1 MAPLNPDS
9 YDIMAV
15 DHISQA
21 EDNDCTMPS
30 ISIGP
35 YRIQFFEYDLQEKP
49 HVHVW
54 RENLHAK
61 FWLTP
66 VELFEN
72 NGYADHEL
80 NKIERLLRK
89 ERNRLLNRF
98 REEQKKR

>member
-1 MAPLNPDS
+1 MTIVLRTLPITASLNLLLVNHP
-9 YDIMAV
+9 
-15 DHISQA
+15 
-21 EDNDCTMPS
+21 MPS

-54 RENLHAK
+54 RENRHAK

-72 NGYADHEL
+72 NGYADYEL
-80 NKIERLLRK
+80 NKIERLLLK
-89 ERNRLLNRF
+89 ERNSLLKRF
-98 REEQKKR
+98 KKEQKKR